1 MPILF
6 LQTRPSAPSLKDQ
19 RTESEKDLIE
29 TNEDVAF
36 PDWDRLD
43 AEALEDSPAIVFSV
57 SDMDGNLIRHLEA
70 PAKAGFQRV
79 AWNLRYPVVDP
90 WVPETERNENSSAA
104 GVLVAPGTYQVS
116 MYERN
121 DGVLTDLNQNQSFEV
136 VSIREPTLQGSS
148 QQDRI
153 AFSRRVDEMR
163 RAVSGTR
170 KSIDEVL
177 EQLGA
182 IKEMLKNSTAN
193 MDLYAQ
199 ANLLEKKIVAER
211 DHLSGNQTQGE
222 FAVNRPVP
230 VTARLSSAA
239 YNPNTSAYGP
249 TETQRESLEIAQ
261 SEYGEIGV
269 ELTQLID
276 RDYET
281 LLNALDAAGVPW
293 TPGRGVLTPN

>member
-1 MPILF
+1 
-6 LQTRPSAPSLKDQ
+6 
-19 RTESEKDLIE
+19 
-29 TNEDVAF
+29 
-36 PDWDRLD
+36 
-43 AEALEDSPAIVFSV
+43 
-57 SDMDGNLIRHLEA
+57 
-70 PAKAGFQRV
+70 
-79 AWNLRYPVVDP
+79 
-90 WVPETERNENSSAA
+90 
-104 GVLVAPGTYQVS
+104 
-116 MYERN
+116 
-121 DGVLTDLNQNQSFEV
+121 
-136 VSIREPTLQGSS
+136 
-148 QQDRI
+148 
-153 AFSRRVDEMR
+153 MR

-249 TETQRESLEIAQ
+249 TETQRESLDIAQ

-276 RDYET
+276 RDYQA